1 MRDILPSRDL
11 RHSRDLLDV
20 LLAGHP
26 RFVDMA
32 HRILKC
38 RARAEDVVQD
48 VALALCQDRAIPEM
62 RHPEAYIGR
71 MIRNLAIDSLRR
83 TGFECRLLA
92 PIAAAEQAASPCDC
106 PQEQLEACQAL
117 RAVAA
122 ALDRAPP
129 RARHALLA
137 HRLDGVPQKEI
148 AAQIGVSPARVNG
161 MIKDATVLCRR
172 ACGALPERDAA
183 AAGAWAAVA

>member
-1 MRDILPSRDL
+1 MRDTLPNRDL
-11 RHSRDLLDV
+11 PHGRDLLDV
-20 LLAGHP
+20 LLAGRR

-48 VALALCQDRAIPEM
+48 VALALCQDRTIPEM
-62 RHPEAYIGR
+62 RHPEAYLGR
-71 MIRNLAIDSLRR
+71 MIRNLALDSLRR
-83 TGFECRLLA
+83 NGLECRLLA
-92 PIAAAEQAASPCDC
+92 PIAAAEHAASPCAC
-106 PQEQLEACQAL
+106 PHERLEACQAL

-129 RARHALLA
+129 RTRRALLA

-161 MIKDATVLCRR
+161 MIKDATTLCRR
-172 ACGALPERDAA
+172 ASGALSERDEA